1 MAGGHRTA
9 DPAEDSFSGVVSLDT
24 VRMAFFLGELNDLDV
39 MAADVGNAYLH
50 AYTKERL
57 YTIAGPEFGE
67 LEGRIL
73 IIVKALYGLKTSMS
87 RWHEALSDK
96 L

>member
-1 MAGGHRTA
+1 
-9 DPAEDSFSGVVSLDT
+9 
-24 VRMAFFLGELNDLDV
+24 MAFFLGELNDLDV

-50 AYTKERL
+50 AYTKEKL

-87 RWHEALSDK
+87 R
-96 L
+96 